1 MITRLSFVVVFV
13 AGISAGWM
21 GKTWFEPVQSE
32 LTTSIS
38 DDNQDAIIPGNNLS
52 ENSTQAIES
61 TIANSN
67 TVNSSKAN
75 SKTARSNTALAQTQ
89 SATNSY
95 PQNRQQLTEEKFVG
109 STIFS
114 HFKKL
119 LNNRLYYDAM
129 ILYQEQFQTNDQTS
143 IQLKRILLD
152 RLKLLSETRNNN
164 DFSELIENYLSIY
177 YDDVE
182 VLLLLAKF
190 NQANGSYLEAV
201 DVYLLAKTYAY
212 TDADQNKLLTHFNG
226 FIEGIDSFYTNQ
238 KNWPSLLNFYSH
250 ISTSGLMTSPHQY
263 RQALAHLRSGDEYI
277 AIEQF
282 RQLTNDSVVGES
294 AVAAL
299 NKLTNL
305 NGVTPANVTSPA
317 SSSSLEASESIALQK
332 LGNQYL
338 VDLTVNRQ
346 DEVKLLID
354 TGASITTLSRSSF
367 DSLTTNGDAV
377 VQDRRVFRTAS
388 GVVMGTV
395 YSVPQLSLG
404 PYVLNNTQIAVLDF
418 DVSRN
423 IDGLLGMNVL
433 GQFRFQIDQENARLL
448 LNRQ

>member
-1 MITRLSFVVVFV
+1 MITRLLFVIVFIAGVSSGWLGKAWITPEQSISTASIPDDKNDTVVSSS
-13 AGISAGWM
+13 ISA
-21 GKTWFEPVQSE
+21 V
-32 LTTSIS
+32 
-38 DDNQDAIIPGNNLS
+38 
-52 ENSTQAIES
+52 STQTFES
-61 TIANSN
+61 TVDSSGAVNSN
-67 TVNSSKAN
+67 ELLSGTQNFSGSYLQDGQQPAKE
-75 SKTARSNTALAQTQ
+75 RSN
-89 SATNSY
+89 
-95 PQNRQQLTEEKFVG
+95 G
-109 STIFS
+109 STLVS
-114 HFKKL
+114 YFKNL
-119 LNNRLYYDAM
+119 LDDRLYYDATL
-129 ILYQEQFQTNDQTS
+129 LYQEQYEINGQTAVK
-143 IQLKRILLD
+143 LKRIILN
-152 RLKLLSETRNNN
+152 RLNLLSETRNNN

-177 YDDVE
+177 YDDVD

-388 GVVMGTV
+388 GVIMGTV